1 MCDIAVALPDSTR
14 NHSILFA
21 KNSDRPAGECQVL
34 FESPRRDSRARE
46 IDCSYI
52 RISDAP
58 ALATV
63 GTRPYWSWGY
73 ETGINE
79 AGVAGGNTAV
89 FTRPLHAPEN
99 RRHPGLTG
107 LELLRFG
114 LERAESAEQAVEVIT
129 VLLEEYGQWGSAVRG
144 SSHEKGSYD
153 NAFLLADRKEAWLLE
168 TAGRDWAAQRIRQ
181 GTRSLSNQLTIRRK
195 RTLESAGC
203 LDAARRHQWWKGP
216 GSDFDFALA
225 FSDHEHFA
233 RQVSQLRWRRT
244 TTLLEEATPSIDVH
258 SMIRLLRDHYEDT
271 FLDGPQFNPYLPDF
285 QTVCMHESPAGF
297 TWGDTATSMVIEL
310 DPDRARPPL
319 CWFAYSPP
327 CSSIFLPFIP
337 FQDDLPAEIT
347 QVGRAGLQVRS
358 PVTAEADQ
366 PGTDSLWW
374 DLHGFVK
381 LLAERPSR
389 RAAVREAFDRIE
401 GRLFRATEKESRA
414 PAEFLTDTV
423 AEVRATI
430 SEFTRE
436 WASGPESRLS

>member
-1 MCDIAVALPDSTR
+1 MCDIVVALPDSTR
-14 NHSILFA
+14 NRSILFA

-34 FESPRRDSRARE
+34 YESPRRDGHARE

-52 RISDAP
+52 RIADAP

-73 ETGINE
+73 ETGVNE
-79 AGVAGGNTAV
+79 AGVVGGNTAV
-89 FTRPLHAPEN
+89 FTRPLHIREN
-99 RRHPGLTG
+99 RHHPGLTG

-114 LERAESAEQAVEVIT
+114 LERAESAKQAVEVIT

-153 NAFLLADRKEAWLLE
+153 NAFLLADREEAWLLE
-168 TAGRDWAAQRIRQ
+168 TAGRDWAAERIQ
-181 GTRSLSNQLTIRRK
+181 KGTRSLSNQLTIRRK
-195 RTLESAGC
+195 RSRESAGC
-203 LDAARRHQWWKGP
+203 LDTARRHQWWNGAD
-216 GSDFDFALA
+216 SEFDFALS
-225 FSDHEHFA
+225 FSDHEHFS

-244 TTLLEEATPSIDVH
+244 TTLLQKTAPSIDVH
-258 SMIRLLRDHYEDT
+258 SMIHLLRDHYEDT

-319 CWFAYSPP
+319 CWFAYLPP
-327 CSSIFLPFIP
+327 CSSVFLPFVP
-337 FQDDLPAEIT
+337 FQEGLPEEIT
-347 QVGRAGLQVRS
+347 QVGRAGLEVRS
-358 PVTAEADQ
+358 PVTAGADR

-381 LLAERPSR
+381 FLAENPSK
-389 RAAVREAFDRIE
+389 RADVRKAFDRIE
-401 GRLFRATEKESRA
+401 GRLFRALEEESKV
-414 PAEFLTDTV
+414 PAGFLADAV
-423 AEVRATI
+423 AEVRAKI
-430 SEFTRE
+430 SEFSSE
-436 WASGPESRLS
+436 